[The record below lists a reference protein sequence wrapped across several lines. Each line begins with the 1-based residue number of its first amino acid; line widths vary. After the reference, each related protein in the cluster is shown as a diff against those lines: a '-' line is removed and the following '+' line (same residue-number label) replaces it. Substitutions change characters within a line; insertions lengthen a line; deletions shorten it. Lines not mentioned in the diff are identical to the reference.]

1 MSSHNNPVQN
11 LRKSVLPSIAAPA
24 QSSQGAPSTG
34 PSPSPEAALLV
45 SSHVDGAELAEGA
58 GFQLQDSGP
67 FHPTEAQA
75 RIRARF
81 WARMADNP
89 LVDARSITLAQ
100 AQQMTQSAALATW
113 WRKTGFQEW
122 FLSSTVVDERLD
134 YLLHLALASAE
145 DVLLNTDP
153 KAQSAR
159 VQMVKIVAEMAGKL
173 KGGTASSPNQNANDK
188 KKKAIEAM
196 GKEELVQFLQDQG
209 LSVQQVVTIESNS
222 K

>member
-1 MSSHNNPVQN
+1 MSSQSPTQN

-24 QSSQGAPSTG
+24 QSSEGAPISG
-34 PSPSPEAALLV
+34 PIPSPEAALLV
-45 SSHVDGAELAEGA
+45 SPQVTEEGLAEVRDFA
-58 GFQLQDSGP
+58 PFQ
-67 FHPTEAQA
+67 PTEAQA

-81 WARMADNP
+81 WARMADSP
-89 LVDARSITLAQ
+89 LLDPRSITLSQ

-113 WRKTGFQEW
+113 WKKPGFQDW

-173 KGGTASSPNQNANDK
+173 KGSGASTGAGSGNAADK

-209 LSVQQVVTIESNS
+209 LSVQQVVTIESSQNPKS
-222 K
+222 